1 MSCKS
6 DIFFFISNYDEIY
19 QNSVFVEQ
27 NQAANARG
35 AQKNRRSLAA
45 KKALVRGRKSDNLL
59 DFNSKK
65 LLGQRMQTFFYNV

>member
-6 DIFFFISNYDEIY
+6 DIFFFVSIYDEIY
-19 QNSVFVEQ
+19 ENSVFNGQ
-27 NQAANARG
+27 NKAANAKD

-59 DFNSKK
+59 DFNSEKS
-65 LLGQRMQTFFYNV
+65 LGQRMQTFSYNV